1 MTLTVKNPAESP
13 RSNPVCL
20 EVSVVVRSLPADDTG
35 NPPIREEART
45 VIVFDNGAV
54 LRSANKLPIGQTVIV
69 SNPSGRDVVCKI
81 VTGRNLPSV
90 KGYVEVQFVDAVND
104 FWGIHQSAETVAPAP
119 VAAVPAAVAPSN
131 AAPIPQTPPAAAQ
144 IAPRAVV
151 PSQPALKQQDVSLG
165 SGPSFE
171 DIPGLVSRPSSGAP
185 REPKSESSK
194 KPVVIEAANKN
205 KDVSNY
211 NLSESAKPTSLSN
224 WQSATPESAA
234 ENRATFSPKIAP
246 KEDSSGALSSS
257 QPRDF
262 MSKGLMAYEQ
272 ADSSPNDSKKR
283 VPLIIGIAA
292 LVLAGVGGLVFFLR
306 GGSEPA
312 AVATTAAVSQ
322 SSIPAEQSAAEPIQ
336 RSQQAPIQQATEAG
350 SPSQLQAQPV
360 VEQSRT
366 AVSAVPAVVTGAANS
381 DLRTGSGLDS
391 RNAKLEKN
399 ETAGRDSEPTSSR
412 RPSISNLKMGAPKAP
427 NKKLSGAGD
436 LNAPNTD
443 VASAQAVGSLAPAGL
458 LTAAG
463 RISSQPAPPPSLP
476 GSSPATTSAVIS
488 AASAP
493 IPASKTVQDP
503 KLISSPRLAYPQA
516 ARQSNI
522 QGTVTLALNID
533 ANGKVV
539 GAEAVSGPLLL
550 RQPAIDSVK
559 QWKYSPGLLDGKPSP
574 SQTTVKVEFRLN

>member
-20 EVSVVVRSLPADDTG
+20 ELCVVVRSLPTDDTG

-69 SNPSGRDVVCKI
+69 SNPSGREVVCKI

-90 KGYVEVQFVDAVND
+90 KGYVEVQFIEPAND
-104 FWGIHQSAETVAPAP
+104 FWGIHQSADPVAPAP
-119 VAAVPAAVAPSN
+119 AAAVPASVAPSN
-131 AAPIPQTPPAAAQ
+131 PASVQQAPAVAPQ
-144 IAPRAVV
+144 IAPRGVV
-151 PSQPALKQQDVSLG
+151 PTQPSLKPQDVSLG

-171 DIPGLVSRPSSGAP
+171 DIPGLVSRPSSGEP
-185 REPKSESSK
+185 RGPKSDSSK
-194 KPVVIEAANKN
+194 KPVAIEAANKN
-205 KDVSNY
+205 KEVSNY
-211 NLSESAKPTSLSN
+211 DLSESAKPTSLSN
-224 WQSATPESAA
+224 WQSATPEPAA
-234 ENRATFSPKIAP
+234 ENRAIPAL
-246 KEDSSGALSSS
+246 KEESSRASSSS

-272 ADSSPNDSKKR
+272 PDASPNDSNKR
-283 VPLIIGIAA
+283 VPLMVGIAA
-292 LVLAGVGGLVFFLR
+292 LVLVGVGGLVFFLR
-306 GGSEPA
+306 RGAEPA

-322 SSIPAEQSAAEPIQ
+322 PSIPAGQSVAEPMHA
-336 RSQQAPIQQATEAG
+336 SQQAPLQQAAEAG

-360 VEQSRT
+360 VEQSRS

-381 DLRTGSGLDS
+381 DLRTGSALDS

-399 ETAGRDSEPTSSR
+399 ETPGRDSEPSSSR
-412 RPSISNLKMGAPKAP
+412 RPTISNLKMGAPKAP
-427 NKKLSGAGD
+427 NKKLAGAGD
-436 LNAPNTD
+436 LNAPITD
-443 VASAQAVGSLAPAGL
+443 VASTQAVGSLAPAGL
-458 LTAAG
+458 LTSAG

-476 GSSPATTSAVIS
+476 GSSPATTSNSAVIP
-488 AASAP
+488 AVSAP
-493 IPASKTVQDP
+493 ITANKTVQDP

-539 GAEAVSGPLLL
+539 GAEALSGPLLL

-559 QWKYSPGLLDGKPSP
+559 QWKYSPGLIDGKPSP